1 MAHQK
6 HTKLTRPNYGT
17 FARNEWA
24 IIGTPCSKIKDLTFQ
39 ITAKLSEKYHI
50 GYVDA
55 DHKSADE
62 EKNEGRDIQSA
73 MAFGA
78 KMEFTDKITFN
89 RVDFEKSMDL
99 FQYRQVF
106 NDQDLVLVNGNHFPA
121 KKQIVVLD
129 PKKEASLQ
137 KKLDR
142 LTDVDLILT
151 TEQQTS
157 LYPFLAAHLKG
168 KEVPVLAATDIP
180 GIIAFLQKAMEKAQP
195 KVLGLVLAGGKSVRM
210 GEDKGQINY
219 HGKPQ
224 REFAADLLRP
234 LCEQVF
240 ISCRVDQMEEIDSE
254 YDLLPDTFT
263 GLGPFGAIMSAFR
276 EYPDHAWLVIACDL
290 PLLNAQTLGF
300 LLKNRNPSKT
310 ASAFN
315 NPVSQFPEPLIA
327 IWEPKAYPALFN
339 FLAQGYSCPRKVLIN
354 SDIELL
360 QVADEKTL
368 FNVNEKADI
377 DQISKHLKKA

>member
-327 IWEPKAYPALFN
+327 IWEPKAYPALLISWPRVT
-339 FLAQGYSCPRKVLIN
+339 LAQ
-354 SDIELL
+354 
-360 QVADEKTL
+360 EKY
-368 FNVNEKADI
+368 
-377 DQISKHLKKA
+377 